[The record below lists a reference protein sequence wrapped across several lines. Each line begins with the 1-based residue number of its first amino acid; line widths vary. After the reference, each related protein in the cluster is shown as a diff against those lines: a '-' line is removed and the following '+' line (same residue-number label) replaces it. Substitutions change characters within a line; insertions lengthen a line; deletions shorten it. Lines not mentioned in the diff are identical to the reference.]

1 MVLKEFN
8 LEGKVAIVTG
18 AGRGIGKG
26 IALTLGEAGADI
38 VAVARRENEI
48 AQTADEVR
56 KLGRRCLPI
65 ATDVA
70 KEDQVEKMVEKTIA
84 EFGKIDILV
93 NNVGRSQPKPLVP
106 LGHKTVYSDM
116 VPNFDTL
123 LTEEEFHEQIDIN
136 LTTTFLVTRAVGPH
150 MMKQKKGKII
160 NITSNQST
168 KAMIFHIAYG
178 SAKAA
183 LNMFTKSLALE
194 WARYNI
200 NVNAIGSGLA
210 YTDLG
215 KMYVDNEKLKEPT
228 MRMIPLRRLTEPRD
242 IGLLAVYLASDAS
255 NNMTGQIIYC
265 DGGQVIA

>member
-1 MVLKEFN
+1 MLKEFN
-8 LEGKVAIVTG
+8 LEGRVAIVTG
-18 AGRGIGKG
+18 SGRGLGKG
-26 IALTLGEAGADI
+26 IALALAEAGAD
-38 VAVARRENEI
+38 VVTVSRTAGEI
-48 AQTADEVR
+48 EKTSQEVR
-56 KLGRRCLPI
+56 QLGRKSLPVV
-65 ATDVA
+65 TDLLN
-70 KEDQVEKMVEKTIA
+70 EDQVAGMVEKAVA

-93 NNVGRSQPKPLVP
+93 NNAGRSSPKPLLP
-106 LGHKTVYSDM
+106 LGQKTVYSDM
-116 VPNFDTL
+116 VPNFDTI
-123 LTEEEFHEQIDIN
+123 LTRAEFQEQIDAN
-136 LTTTFLVTRAVGPH
+136 LVTTFLVTRAVGPH
-150 MMKQKKGKII
+150 LIKQRKGKVI

-215 KMYVDNEKLKEPT
+215 KMYIDNEKLKEPT

-255 NNMTGQIIYC
+255 NNMTGQVIYC